1 MTSTSEIKR
10 TSDTAPMDGC
20 DKAAMVLLFVR
31 GLCESVCVR
40 GQDVS
45 RRHSSADGRPD
56 GPLQQDQ
63 MHTRSEWSGRARQE
77 SCPCYSAC
85 LCRRNNA
92 ADPISRECFLSFT
105 IPIPRNER
113 SCRPSLTRS
122 LSLAFPNCRRQAEE
136 PKTTEAAAAKDAKVE
151 RVSLRQRWQSNNKPD
166 TTMAIPRAKRGVLDN
181 YVQCRIRIVQ
191 RELLNHF
198 RPLKPNHHHRGRWN
212 IERTNERLTDD
223 HSIRI
228 WPSIHRSFVRV
239 INLFLR
245 WCCILLLSL
254 PPRSMF

>member
-1 MTSTSEIKR
+1 MCACVAKTFHTDIHQ
-10 TSDTAPMDGC
+10 PM
-20 DKAAMVLLFVR
+20 V
-31 GLCESVCVR
+31 
-40 GQDVS
+40 
-45 RRHSSADGRPD
+45 
-56 GPLQQDQ
+56 DQ
-63 MHTRSEWSGRARQE
+63 MVHCNKTRCTHGASGVGERDKNRVRATATV
-77 SCPCYSAC
+77 PAC

-113 SCRPSLTRS
+113 SCRPSLTRSLS

-198 RPLKPNHHHRGRWN
+198 RSLKPNHHHRGRWN
-212 IERTNERLTDD
+212 IERTND
-223 HSIRI
+223 
-228 WPSIHRSFVRV
+228 
-239 INLFLR
+239 
-245 WCCILLLSL
+245 
-254 PPRSMF
+254 